1 MIYEKLRIKDISR
14 KLKNSEAIISAYIP
28 ENSEEININ
37 KKRETIIICPGGG
50 YEFTSDREAEPIA
63 LKFVAQGFNA
73 VVIRYSIATVR
84 YPTALLELAETVR
97 YVREKEKEWNV
108 DTEKVIVCGFS
119 AGGHLAGSLGVLWN
133 NEIIEKYLDIK
144 NEEVKPN
151 AMILCYPVISS
162 GEFAHKGS
170 FDSLLGEKEAEIS
183 RENLSLEKLVSIENP
198 KTFLWHTFDDGTVPV
213 QNSLLFSNALAS
225 NKVQFE
231 LHIYPSGVHGLG
243 LCEEITA
250 MNGRSEHI
258 NSHIA
263 SWFNLACQWIKTL

>member
-14 KLKNSEAIISAYIP
+14 KLKNSEAIISASIP

-73 VVIRYSIATVR
+73 VVIRYSIAPVR

-183 RENLSLEKLVSIENP
+183 RENLSLEKLVSIETP

>member
-73 VVIRYSIATVR
+73 VVIRYSIAPVR

-151 AMILCYPVISS
+151 VMILCYPVISS

-183 RENLSLEKLVSIENP
+183 RENLSLEKLVSIETP

>member
-183 RENLSLEKLVSIENP
+183 RENLSLEKLVSIETP

>member
-73 VVIRYSIATVR
+73 VVIRYSIAPVR

-170 FDSLLGEKEAEIS
+170 FDSLLGEKEAEIN
-183 RENLSLEKLVSIENP
+183 RENLSLEKLVSIETP

>member
-73 VVIRYSIATVR
+73 VVIRYSIAPVR

-183 RENLSLEKLVSIENP
+183 RENLSLEKLVSIETP

-263 SWFNLACQWIKTL
+263 SWFNLACQWIITL

>member
-73 VVIRYSIATVR
+73 VVIRYSIAPVR
-84 YPTALLELAETVR
+84 YPTALLELAETVG

-183 RENLSLEKLVSIENP
+183 RENLSLEKLVSIETP